1 MADNDPNRTTHNR
14 NTPAGNQRG
23 TSNAV
28 IIGGVIVAVLVIAY
42 FLFGMGDNT
51 ETPTATD
58 TTGTVEAPEGTTG
71 GTATGT
77 GTVGGGTAG
86 DPALGTDGAAGDPA
100 IGTGGADDPALGTD
114 GTTGMAPATD
124 AETTGN

>member
-1 MADNDPNRTTHNR
+1 MADNDPNRNTHNR
-14 NTPAGNQRG
+14 NSPAGNQRG

-51 ETPTATD
+51 EMPTATD
-58 TTGTVEAPEGTTG
+58 TTGTVEAPESTAG

-77 GTVGGGTAG
+77 DTMGGGTAG
-86 DPALGTDGAAGDPA
+86 DPAA
-100 IGTGGADDPALGTD
+100 GTGGANDPALGTG
-114 GTTGMAPATD
+114 GTTGTAPATD
-124 AETTGN
+124 GETIGD